1 MLSNVKMPKS
11 KFYLILVFTS
21 LLILSISLESIIR
34 VKDISIFEN
43 WLNANNFSPTS
54 DMEVEEAFN
63 SYISLILTSMF
74 LKLTIPMILS
84 IHSYFSY
91 RSIGINKLFVFIWT
105 ILLLGGLAY
114 EIIGLNIASIFF
126 YINIIFYLILIIT
139 ILSLNSHI
147 NQSR

>member
-1 MLSNVKMPKS
+1 
-11 KFYLILVFTS
+11 
-21 LLILSISLESIIR
+21 
-34 VKDISIFEN
+34 
-43 WLNANNFSPTS
+43 
-54 DMEVEEAFN
+54 MEVEEAFN

-114 EIIGLNIASIFF
+114 EIIGLNIASIFLHK
-126 YINIIFYLILIIT
+126 YY
-139 ILSLNSHI
+139 ILSYLNYNDFI
-147 NQSR
+147 LK